1 MKCWLLSVPN
11 TNFLPPLFSS
21 DQEIKFHV
29 FFWFKR
35 GFGSQSSIT
44 LIHMIPWLV
53 KQCGRPSSESRH
65 RCMRLI
71 CKLAPLLPGIVLIA
85 VNNLYYRGGRTLQ
98 GIEVYFDPSAL
109 ILFWNT
115 TIISRTQQSFEKE
128 EMWVV
133 CVCICAENGAML
145 LVAIW
150 WWENRY
156 KLV

>member
-65 RCMRLI
+65 QCMRLI

-85 VNNLYYRGGRTLQ
+85 VNNLYYRGGKNLTRNWSVLWSLS
-98 GIEVYFDPSAL
+98 FNSL
-109 ILFWNT
+109 LKHNNNFKNT
-115 TIISRTQQSFEKE
+115 TIFWKGRN
-128 EMWVV
+128 VGCV
-133 CVCICAENGAML
+133 CVFMCRKWSYAFGGNMMMRKQ
-145 LVAIW
+145 V
-150 WWENRY
+150 
-156 KLV
+156 